1 MHCELSLMKVK
12 IFANKVIFVKSEVL
26 SKTIEQFDGILK
38 KSKALFLAKSQ
49 DYGPSWR
56 VLRPSS
62 LTDQLYIK
70 AARIRSLE
78 QKKDQKVEDDI
89 TGEYMALIN
98 YSIMAII
105 QEIFGF
111 TEDHLDIAMDKLQTK
126 YEEIVLE
133 TRTLLEA
140 KNHDYGEAWRMMRVS
155 SFTDLIL
162 VKLLRIKQMEANDQD
177 NLVSE
182 GPKSNFQ
189 DIINYAVFALIKFSE
204 EGKFELK

>member
-1 MHCELSLMKVK
+1 MKRADLSD
-12 IFANKVIFVKSEVL
+12 
-26 SKTIEQFDGILK
+26 TIQQFDGIL
-38 KSKALFLAKSQ
+38 SKAKSLFLAKSK

-78 QKKDQKVEDDI
+78 QKNDQKVEDDI

-105 QEIFGF
+105 QEDLGY
-111 TEDHLDIAMDKLQTK
+111 TEDHLDIAMDKLQK
-126 YEEIVLE
+126 EYEDIVVE

-155 SFTDLIL
+155 SFTDLML
-162 VKLLRIKQMEANDQD
+162 VKLLRIKQMESNEHE

-204 EGKFELK
+204 EGKFALK

>member
-1 MHCELSLMKVK
+1 
-12 IFANKVIFVKSEVL
+12 VKSEVL
-26 SKTIEQFDGILK
+26 SNTIDQFDKILA
-38 KSKALFLAKSQ
+38 KSKSLFLAKSR

-78 QKKDQKVEDDI
+78 QKKNQKVEDDI
-89 TGEYMALIN
+89 TGEYLALIN
-98 YSIMAII
+98 YSLMAII
-105 QEIFGF
+105 QEEYGF
-111 TEDHLDIAMDKLQTK
+111 TEDHLDVSMDKLQHS
-126 YEEIVLE
+126 YEQLVAD

-155 SFTDLIL
+155 SYTDLIL
-162 VKLLRIKQMEANDQD
+162 VKLLRIKQMEANEQE

-204 EGKFELK
+204 EGKFPLK

>member
-1 MHCELSLMKVK
+1 MKVK

-78 QKKDQKVEDDI
+78 KKKDQKVEDDI

-111 TEDHLDIAMDKLQTK
+111 TEDHLDIAMDKLQNK